1 MGIIY
6 DTSSK
11 KKFEGAF
18 DPYRY
23 DGVKQ
28 YEKHFS
34 NLMYLDFIAMNSLST
49 FAEKRQ
55 AELEIEIAKRKLKYW
70 SRIADAQGQS
80 NALLSAIQRVKK
92 QWKTKT
98 I

>member
-6 DTSSK
+6 DTASS
-11 KKFEGAF
+11 KFEGSF

-34 NLMYLDFIAMNSLST
+34 NLMYLDFIAVNSRST

-55 AELEIEIAKRKLKYW
+55 AEAEIEIAKRKLKYW
-70 SRIADAQGQS
+70 KRIADSQGRS
-80 NALLSAIQRVKK
+80 DAVLSAIQKVKK
-92 QWKTKT
+92 QWQTKKV
-98 I
+98 

>member
-6 DTSSK
+6 DTSPS
-11 KKFEGAF
+11 KFEGAF

-23 DGVKQ
+23 DGAKQ

-34 NLMYLDFIAMNSLST
+34 NLMYLDFIARNQLST

-55 AELEIEIAKRKLKYW
+55 AETEIDIAKRKLKYW
-70 SRIADAQGQS
+70 KRIADSQGL
-80 NALLSAIQRVKK
+80 ADAVAAAISKIKK
-92 QWKTKT
+92 EWKAK
-98 I
+98 

>member
-6 DTSSK
+6 NTSDA
-11 KKFEGAF
+11 KFEGSF

-34 NLMYLDFIAMNSLST
+34 NLMYLDFIAMNSRST

-55 AELEIEIAKRKLKYW
+55 AEAEMEIAKRKLKYW
-70 SRIADAQGQS
+70 KRIADSQGR
-80 NALLSAIQRVKK
+80 SADLIEACRRVKH
-92 QWKTKT
+92 QWGAKY
-98 I
+98 

>member
-6 DTSSK
+6 STSDS
-11 KKFEGAF
+11 KFEGSF

-34 NLMYLDFIAMNSLST
+34 NLMHLDFIAMNSLST

-55 AELEIEIAKRKLKYW
+55 AETEIEIAKRKLKYW
-70 SRIADAQGQS
+70 KRIADVQGGS
-80 NALLSAIQRVKK
+80 DAVIQAVQKVKK
-92 QWKTKT
+92 QWKAK
-98 I
+98 